1 MSLIDYVQ
9 NLRIDAA
16 EHLLETSDRAV
27 DEISHDVGYED
38 ASAAS
43 IRQRIAMDGDP
54 ANCFNPDMPSTS
66 PMARIARTAA
76 IVVVLAA
83 VGYLLWQRF
92 GTGDAQAGLASG
104 NGRIEAVEIDVA
116 TRSAGRLQ
124 ELLVRE
130 GEFVTAGQV
139 LARMDTL
146 PLQAQL
152 QQAQAQARQAEAS
165 QETARS
171 QVAQRISERTAAQA
185 LVTQRQAE
193 LEAERNRAQRIA
205 TLAQRGDVS
214 QQTAEDAR
222 AAVDTR
228 SGALA
233 TARAQ
238 LAAAEVAILT
248 ARSQVAAAS
257 SAIDAA
263 RATVARVQTEM
274 DDSVLKA
281 PRDGRVQVVV
291 ARPGEVLG
299 AGGRVLNL
307 VDLTDVYM
315 TFYLPTAA
323 AGRIALGTE
332 ARIVLDAA
340 PEYVVP
346 AQISYVADVAQFTPK
361 TVETAAEREKLMF
374 RVRAQIPQELLRR
387 YIDEVKT
394 GLPGVAYVRTD
405 PSLPWPPHLQVKLP
419 P

>member
-1 MSLIDYVQ
+1 
-9 NLRIDAA
+9 
-16 EHLLETSDRAV
+16 
-27 DEISHDVGYED
+27 
-38 ASAAS
+38 
-43 IRQRIAMDGDP
+43 MDGDP
-54 ANCFNPDMPSTS
+54 ANCFNPEMSSPS

-116 TRSAGRLQ
+116 TRSAGRLE

-185 LVTQRQAE
+185 VVTQRQAE

-238 LAAAEVAILT
+238 LAAAEAAILT

-405 PSLPWPPHLQVKLP
+405 PSLPWPPRLQVKLP